1 MATENIESKTLALEI
16 DTAYVRYMVDWID
29 MSHLARVFSCNFAF
43 IFNLQMYKEAV
54 TGPGFVV
61 DRIFFGLLR
70 PEDIQYCHSWTLK
83 TFPA

>member
-1 MATENIESKTLALEI
+1 MATENIESETLALEI

-29 MSHLARVFSCNFAF
+29 MSLLARVFSCNFAF

-54 TGPGFVV
+54 TGIGFVL
-61 DRIFFGLLR
+61 DRIFLDI